1 MEETIHSLE
10 KWGYIL
16 LFIYSLGGGF
26 VGLIAAGV
34 MSALG
39 KFDLYFSMLIAAFG
53 NALGSSLLAF
63 LARYQKNEIASK
75 LTKHRRKIAL
85 AHSWL
90 KKYGSWLIVFS
101 KYLYGIK
108 TIVPLSIGFT
118 RFSLKKFIFINLF
131 ACALWAVIVGF
142 VGFYASALAIALLDY
157 IEGHSYIVPLV
168 LLPLFGLILYALHRF
183 SQKIKKDL

>member
-16 LFIYSLGGGF
+16 LFVYSLGGGF

-34 MSALG
+34 MSALD
-39 KFDLYFSMLIAAFG
+39 KFDLYLSMLIAASG
-53 NALGSSLLAF
+53 NALGSSLLAI

-101 KYLYGIK
+101 KYLYGVK
-108 TIVPLSIGFT
+108 TIVPLAIGFT
-118 RFSLKKFIFINLF
+118 RFNLKRFVLINIA
-131 ACALWAVIVGF
+131 ACVLWALIVGF
-142 VGFYASALAIALLDY
+142 VGFYASALAMRLLDY
-157 IEGHSYIVPLV
+157 IDGHSYIVPLV
-168 LLPLFGLILYALHRF
+168 LLPLFGVILYMLNRF
-183 SQKIKKDL
+183 SQNIKKDL